1 MRYWAW
7 LTTSSK
13 GAKSARIELMSN
25 DPIMPDIAPFSYLI
39 DLVVDIGIRDL
50 TWQEIESWIRLTGI
64 GLTAWEM
71 RTIKKLSQLY
81 QVCAQRFNDSV
92 LPAPY
97 RDVEADVSET
107 LEQDIKAALRN

>member
-7 LTTSSK
+7 LTTSAK

-50 TWQEIESWIRLTGI
+50 TWQEIESWIRL
-64 GLTAWEM
+64 
-71 RTIKKLSQLY
+71 QLY
-81 QVCAQRFNDSV
+81 QVCAQRFNDSI

-97 RDVEADVSET
+97 RDVEVDVSET
-107 LEQDIKAALRN
+107 LEQDIKAAIRN